1 MSNTSSSNSGNSTN
15 TTSNSSNNSSSSSSN
30 GSSNNKGASTGTAG
44 GAGGANRNSP
54 GCVVDACV
62 YLHSRLAIRLRLED
76 GMRVT
81 ARELLALIIEE
92 EEMNLPK
99 QAMEVFAIWMV
110 SPLLGK
116 EIVNGYICYN

>member
-1 MSNTSSSNSGNSTN
+1 MNWIFIQNFNFGLKKIPSP
-15 TTSNSSNNSSSSSSN
+15 
-30 GSSNNKGASTGTAG
+30 
-44 GAGGANRNSP
+44 SP

-110 SPLLGK
+110 SPLLGQLNERANK
-116 EIVNGYICYN
+116 N